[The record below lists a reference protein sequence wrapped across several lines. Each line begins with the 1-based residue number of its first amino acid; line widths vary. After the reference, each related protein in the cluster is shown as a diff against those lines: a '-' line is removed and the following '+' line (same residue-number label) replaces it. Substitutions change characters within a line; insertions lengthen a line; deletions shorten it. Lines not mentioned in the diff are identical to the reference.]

1 MMVIDRRKGKLRGDL
16 TGEEEEARERR
27 AGPVDDDAAVGRPG
41 QLAAVIE
48 HLAFVKFLGR
58 SVVDHADVC

>member
-16 TGEEEEARERR
+16 TGEEEEAREESRPRR
-27 AGPVDDDAAVGRPG
+27 RRRGGRPG